1 MVIRKAGV
9 KDEDRTLQQTV
20 PTDAT
25 RWQQSTALVKMKIPN
40 SLLCSSLAPKS
51 CCWIVHCCGCFG
63 AACQNGQRKGPT

>member
-25 RWQQSTALVKMKIPN
+25 RWQQSTANEAPQLTSTQFLGTKI
-40 SLLCSSLAPKS
+40 SQD
-51 CCWIVHCCGCFG
+51 G
-63 AACQNGQRKGPT
+63 AKAKL